1 MRVVPIEAL
10 PNQELSINIDGNRW
24 TLRIKVGRLCMFAD
38 VYLNDA
44 PVLLGQRIAVGTPVI
59 PYEYLATEGN
69 FILIVDDEQLPD
81 WQQFGISQFLLYA
94 SPGEISDDIDR
105 DFSLAGPAIPGLA
118 REYAYYSGE
127 FFYDGTLVYDGLK
140 PALEA

>member
-24 TLRIKVGRLCMFAD
+24 TLRIKVGRLCMFVD
-38 VYLNDA
+38 VYLNDV

-59 PYEYLATEGN
+59 PYDYLATEGN
-69 FILIVDDEQLPD
+69 FILVVDDEQLPD

-94 SPGEISDDIDR
+94 APGEISMVIDR
-105 DFSLAGPAIPGLA
+105 DFTIVDPRPV
-118 REYAYYSGE
+118 RDYALYNGE
-127 FFYDGTLVYDGLK
+127 FFYDGTLVYDGFK
-140 PALEA
+140 PAVEA